1 MEDYEKDEDGN
12 YITDE
17 SQPTNDDDGTKVTLS
32 NDDDFTTQS
41 SPSKSNGKIA
51 TFEKDVIVSAD
62 DDERPSFASGCT
74 AVVVLFDRIN
84 LKLYIANCGDSRSV
98 LSRNGTAIDLSEDH
112 KPEDLIEVTRI
123 NNAGGHVTDEGRI
136 NGCLNLSRALG
147 DLRYKTNHTLR
158 RKQKIKKTPSKFIY
172 YFFGIFK
179 LTFYFSLLLIF

>member
-51 TFEKDVIVSAD
+51 TFEKNVIVSAD

-98 LSRNGTAIDLSEDH
+98 LSRNGTAVDLSEDH

-123 NNAGGHVTDEGRI
+123 NHAGGHVTEEGRI

-158 RKQKIKKTPSKFIY
+158 RKKIKNIY
-172 YFFGIFK
+172 IIKIYIIIF
-179 LTFYFSLLLIF
+179 LGYSN

>member
-17 SQPTNDDDGTKVTLS
+17 SQPTTNDDDGTKVTLS

-51 TFEKDVIVSAD
+51 TFEKNVIVSAD

-74 AVVVLFDRIN
+74 AVVVLFDRIH

-98 LSRNGTAIDLSEDH
+98 LSRNGTAVDLSEDH

-123 NNAGGHVTDEGRI
+123 NHAGGHVTEEGRI

-158 RKQKIKKTPSKFIY
+158 RKQKIKKTPSKLHN
-172 YFFGIFK
+172 FFLG
-179 LTFYFSLLLIF
+179 YSN